1 MKTLFSLL
9 IAFGAL
15 ICLSFDQAIAQNAP
29 SYDQLK
35 EGFKSPPPGARPKV
49 YFWWLNGNVD
59 TVRVKEEIAAMDRG
73 GISGFD
79 IFEIGVRQTDDMVAP
94 GPAFL
99 SDESLKSIRVALLE
113 AKKRN
118 MDVGLNLAS
127 SWNAGGAW
135 TTPENSAKSIY
146 FSSLDV
152 KGKSGGT
159 VKLPFPE
166 VPAKDARGRA
176 KAIEFQK
183 NGRPVFY
190 AEVAV
195 VGIPMENGQPVWD
208 PAKFVDLTSKFD
220 AKSDKLTWDLSGD
233 WLVHRY
239 ICSNSGEQL
248 KLPSKNSVGP
258 IIDHFDAQATEAHF
272 LYIIGRIQQAMGDD
286 LSKTALK
293 SLYLASYEAT
303 GFVWTTTLPL
313 VFKELNGYEVNKY
326 LPVLFNEENFSEEV
340 VSKFKKDR
348 QRTLSE
354 LMINNFYKKAKE
366 ISNKY
371 GLKINSESGGPG
383 LPLHNVPVE
392 PLKSLGAL
400 DLPRGEYWIHHDR
413 FNEHGIDILRM
424 VKEVSAAS
432 HIYGRGIVEEEA
444 FTSFKHWQ
452 EGPFDMK
459 PSGDRAFAEGMNR
472 VVVHGFSHNPA
483 GYGYPGIVYHAGTHF
498 NDRRVWFS
506 KVRPFNDYLGRISF
520 VLQQTDFFA
529 DVLYYYGDA
538 IPNYAGHK
546 NSRFM
551 VAPGYDYELTNTE
564 ILLQASVKNGKV
576 VLPTGAA
583 FSVLALEDEGEINP
597 QVLQKID
604 ELVRAGARVT
614 GAKPKKVSDIP
625 GRTEAM
631 NATLNK
637 LWGAGSQRVLNQ
649 QPVTVLGTLGLGP
662 DIDYV
667 DRTANTLD
675 YIHYNKAGLDFY
687 FVRNTT
693 DQWVSREIGFRQQGK
708 VPEIWD
714 PVSGSVLPV
723 TIYQQDGSY
732 IRLPLSLAPYG
743 SAFITFKQGKSTAKF
758 EQLNSRGLFP
768 PLLDYTAKGI
778 LVMEDG
784 IFEATK
790 AGQSTPV
797 TNITKHQPISGAW
810 EVFFSQEW
818 GGPERIIYPEL
829 VSWTESDIEG
839 VKYYSG
845 NAKYKKTFQY
855 DINASS
861 MKNQRV
867 LLDLGDLSKIGEV
880 WLNGTS
886 LGIAWAKPYRFD
898 VTDVLKPAD
907 NVLEIEIA
915 NTWSNRITGDA
926 LTEGK
931 DYTFTNVEITDI
943 FGLNKIKT
951 PWVDVPLIKSGL
963 LGPVQLITVS
973 PIE

>member
-1 MKTLFSLL
+1 MKTLCSLL
-9 IAFGAL
+9 IAFAAL
-15 ICLSFDQAIAQNAP
+15 VTLSFEQAIAQNAL
-29 SYDQLK
+29 SYQQLK
-35 EGFKSPPPGARPKV
+35 DGFESPPPGARPKV

-59 TVRVKEEIAAMDRG
+59 TVRVKEEIAAMDRA

-79 IFEIGVRQTDDMVAP
+79 MFEIGVPQSDDMVDA

-113 AKKRN
+113 ASKYN

-146 FSSLDV
+146 FSSLEV
-152 KGKSGGT
+152 KGKSGGSI
-159 VKLPFPE
+159 KLPFPE
-166 VPAKDARGRA
+166 IPAVDARGRE
-176 KAIEFQK
+176 KAIKFQK
-183 NGRPVFY
+183 NGKPVFF
-190 AEVAV
+190 EEIAV
-195 VGIPMENGQPVWD
+195 VAIPLENGQPIWD
-208 PAKFVDLTSKFD
+208 PARFVDLTSKFD
-220 AKSDKLTWDLSGD
+220 ANSEKLTWDLSGD
-233 WLVHRY
+233 WQVQRF

-258 IIDHFDAQATEAHF
+258 IIDHFDPQATEAHF
-272 LYIIGRIQQAMGDD
+272 KYIIGRIQEAMGDD

-303 GFVWTTTLPL
+303 GFVWTTTLPKF
-313 VFKELNGYEVNKY
+313 FKELNGYEVNKY
-326 LPVLFNEENFSEEV
+326 LPVLFNEDKFSNEV

-354 LMINNFYKKAKE
+354 LMITNFYKKAKE
-366 ISNKY
+366 VSNKY

-392 PLKSLGAL
+392 PLRSLGAL

-413 FNEHGIDILRM
+413 FNEQGIDILRM

-472 VVVHGFSHNPA
+472 VVVHGFSHNPS
-483 GYGYPGIVYHAGTHF
+483 GYGFPGIVYHAGTHF

-506 KVRPFNDYLGRISF
+506 KVRPFNDYLARISF

-546 NSRFM
+546 NSRFT
-551 VAPGYDYELTNTE
+551 VGPGYDYELTNTE
-564 ILLQASVKNGKV
+564 ILLQASVKNGQV

-597 QVLQKID
+597 QVLLKIE
-604 ELVRAGARVT
+604 ELVRAGAKVT

-625 GRTEAM
+625 GRTDAM
-631 NATLNK
+631 NATINK
-637 LWGAGSQRVLNQ
+637 LWGAGSQKVLGQ
-649 QPVTVLGTLGLGP
+649 QPVDVLESLGLGP
-662 DIDYV
+662 DIDYL
-667 DRTANTLD
+667 DKADNTLD
-675 YIHYNKAGLDFY
+675 YIHYNKGGVEFY

-693 DQWVSREIGFRQQGK
+693 DQWVSRDMGFRQQGK

-714 PVSGSVLPV
+714 PISGSVLPV
-723 TIYQQDGSY
+723 TIYRQDGGY
-732 IRLPLSLAPYG
+732 TRLPLSLAPYG
-743 SAFITFKQGKSTAKF
+743 SAFVAFRQGTSTAKF
-758 EQLNSRGLFP
+758 DNLTTQGLFP
-768 PLLDYTAKGI
+768 PLLDYTADGV
-778 LVMEDG
+778 LLMEDG
-784 IFEATK
+784 LFEATK
-790 AGQSTPV
+790 AGKPMAVRNFTR
-797 TNITKHQPISGAW
+797 HQPLDGAW
-810 EVFFSQEW
+810 EVFFSKEW
-818 GGPERIIYPEL
+818 GGPERTIFPEL
-829 VSWTESDIEG
+829 ISWTESDDEG
-839 VKYYSG
+839 IKYYSG
-845 NAKYKKTFQY
+845 NAKYVKTFQY

-867 LLDLGDLSKIGEV
+867 FLDLGDLSKVGEV
-880 WLNGTS
+880 WLNGKS
-886 LGIAWAKPYRFD
+886 IGIAWSKPYRFD
-898 VTDVLKPAD
+898 VTDILKPAD
-907 NVLEIEIA
+907 NLLEIEIA
-915 NTWSNRITGDA
+915 NVWSNRITGDA
-926 LTEGK
+926 QTEGK
-931 DYTFTNVEITDI
+931 DYTFTNIERTDI

-951 PWVDVPLIKSGL
+951 PWIDVPLIKSGL

-973 PIE
+973 PME